1 MNYSIYAES
10 TPNPAVMKFVSNRIL
25 VAENMEILT
34 VEDAKQIPLA
44 TAIFNFPFVKGLFI
58 SGNFISIT
66 KNADVKWDDIAM
78 QLRIFI
84 TDFLN
89 KEGVVI
95 KEMKTAKEVEKKID
109 QETLNFSD
117 MEQKI
122 ADILDEYIRPAVESD
137 GGFISLNS
145 FENGIVSVVLKGA
158 CSGCPSSSLTLKQGI
173 ESLLKQRFPEQI
185 KDVVAYEELN
195 SFFCFFCFSY
205 FSI

>member
-25 VAENMEILT
+25 VSENLEILSP
-34 VEDAKQIPLA
+34 EDARQMPIA
-44 TAIFNFPFVKGLFI
+44 SAIFNFPFVKGLFI
-58 SGNFISIT
+58 SGNFIAIT
-66 KNADVKWDDIAM
+66 KNSDVKWDDIAM

-122 ADILDEYIRPAVESD
+122 ADILDEYIQPEIAV
-137 GGFISLNS
+137 LH
-145 FENGIVSVVLKGA
+145 L
-158 CSGCPSSSLTLKQGI
+158 
-173 ESLLKQRFPEQI
+173 
-185 KDVVAYEELN
+185 
-195 SFFCFFCFSY
+195 
-205 FSI
+205 

>member
-34 VEDAKQIPLA
+34 VEDAEQMPLA

-58 SGNFISIT
+58 SGNFIAIT

-137 GGFISLNS
+137 GGFISLKS
-145 FENGIVSVVLKGA
+145 FENGVVSVVLKGA

-185 KDVVAYEELN
+185 KDVVAYEE
-195 SFFCFFCFSY
+195 
-205 FSI
+205 